1 MFFVYVYINFFYK
14 NIEIYYAICKVFLS
28 LDFLIKMVNKDNC
41 KKL

>member
-1 MFFVYVYINFFYK
+1 MYIFIFFYK
-14 NIEIYYAICKVFLS
+14 NIEIYFAIVFLS